1 MISVL
6 LNYFHLILM
15 PSMNLLTSF
24 LLSIPLLLWWEIFST
39 QLLAS
44 TGVTVIML
52 IPFII

>member
-6 LNYFHLILM
+6 FK
-15 PSMNLLTSF
+15 
-24 LLSIPLLLWWEIFST
+24 LLSFDSDALYEFTHKFSTVNSPFTWWEIFST

-52 IPFII
+52 IPSII